1 MIRTFVDASIL
12 IAAAR
17 GQASQ
22 AHKAMEILD
31 DPGREF
37 VSSDFVKLEV
47 LPMPVYHGRAD
58 EVAFYQV
65 FFASVAQWPSVSD
78 TLSAAALEEACRT
91 GMHALDAL
99 HVAAAVAADAAELV
113 IAESPAKPIHRTK
126 SLRVLT
132 IHLPA

>member
-17 GQASQ
+17 GQAPQ
-22 AHKAMEILD
+22 AQKAMEILD
-31 DPGREF
+31 DPAREF

-47 LPMPVYHGRAD
+47 LPMPVYHGLVD
-58 EVAFYQV
+58 EVAFYQA
-65 FFASVAQWPSVSD
+65 FFDSVAQWASVSD

-99 HVAAAVAADAAELV
+99 HVAAAVAANAAELV
-113 IAESPAKPIHRTK
+113 TAESPVKPMHRTK

-132 IHLPA
+132 IHPHA